1 MLFVIVEE
9 TNIKEQSWHSTQ
21 EKFVKQPFYRCYDC
35 FKDPLEGCCYQCVS
49 ACPAGHGAA
58 ISV

>member
-9 TNIKEQSWHSTQ
+9 TNIKEQSVLGTQPKKNLSNSHSITATT
-21 EKFVKQPFYRCYDC
+21 
-35 FKDPLEGCCYQCVS
+35 VS
-49 ACPAGHGAA
+49 RIHLKGAA